1 MSHLNT
7 DREKC
12 SRRNRLAGLRGDA
25 ECSRIRWIGREE
37 LAAATVSA
45 RGTLPKDDAE
55 AVSRINAH
63 VPGPALS
70 EEQVYVHY
78 MEAASDR
85 FIADRHMFLHSST
98 LRNIADRA
106 NKGGFAF
113 MNSHRT
119 GDVSTPSELPFG
131 RAFAGQYRTV
141 QVEDGSK
148 VRAAVL
154 GVYMLRGQQPNGA
167 NGPSTDSL
175 SASISGGTIF
185 DVSMGLYGGERICDV
200 CGNDFYAR
208 DPEGNYLCTH
218 IPGTHQ
224 RMSPEQIEAQK
235 AKGVPDG
242 KASYTLR
249 NAEPGEV
256 SAVYDGAIPGA
267 GFRKAVSLKRSNQLS
282 RSEWREALAAYPS
295 LVPDRKDRK
304 MSALQRM
311 LSRLSSRNPDLAE
324 EVAETLEG
332 DPDFAPA
339 RQVAR
344 VSLGRT
350 ESISQDAPNGQEQ
363 NGAEL
368 ARLREE
374 LAAERK
380 KNEERDRRESAACL
394 AREKT
399 DAERFAA
406 DMISAKK
413 AVPAEKDELAALH
426 QRLARLDREHPVE
439 GEETN
444 LSLLTKLTAKRTRH
458 TLTDELTAANKS
470 KLSTLPTDPADGD
483 EEAEKDDLE
492 QLRKATREAVGK

>member
-12 SRRNRLAGLRGDA
+12 SRRNRLAGLRGEA
-25 ECSRIRWIGREE
+25 ECSRVRWLARED

-55 AVSRINAH
+55 AMAKINAN
-63 VPGPALS
+63 VPGPALT
-70 EEQVYVHY
+70 EEQVYIHY

-141 QVEDGSK
+141 QADDGTK
-148 VRAAVL
+148 VRTAVL

-185 DVSMGLYGGERICDV
+185 DVSMGLYGGERVCDV
-200 CGNDFYAR
+200 CGHDFYAK
-208 DPEGNYLCTH
+208 DPEGRYLCDH
-218 IPGTHQ
+218 VPGTH
-224 RMSPEQIEAQK
+224 RKMDAGQIEAQK
-235 AKGVPDG
+235 AKGVPGG
-242 KASYTLR
+242 KATYTLR
-249 NAEPGEV
+249 DAVPGEV

-267 GFRKAVSLKRSNQLS
+267 GFRKALALKRSNQLS
-282 RSEWREALAAYPS
+282 RSDWREALAAYPS
-295 LVPDRKDRK
+295 LNPDRKDRK
-304 MSALQRM
+304 MNPLQRLAAYLRQNPDVIDHLDDDEDDDM
-311 LSRLSSRNPDLAE
+311 ETTSRL
-324 EVAETLEG
+324 TQ
-332 DPDFAPA
+332 PA
-339 RQVAR
+339 RF
-344 VSLGRT
+344 
-350 ESISQDAPNGQEQ
+350 SQGQT
-363 NGAEL
+363 GANSASE
-368 ARLREE
+368 ANDSEVTRLRKE
-374 LAAERK
+374 LEQERL
-380 KNEERDRRESAACL
+380 KNEERDRREAAASL
-394 AREKT
+394 AREAA
-399 DAERFAA
+399 DAQRFAA
-406 DMISAKK
+406 DLVSAKK

-426 QRLARLDREHPVE
+426 QRLARLDREHPVA

-444 LSLLTKLTAKRTRH
+444 LSLLTKLADKRTKH
-458 TLTDELTAANKS
+458 TLTDELAAANKA
-470 KLSTLPTDPADGD
+470 KFTTLPTDPADGD
-483 EEAEKDDLE
+483 EEAEKDDLAV
-492 QLRKATREAVGK
+492 LGKATREAVGLK